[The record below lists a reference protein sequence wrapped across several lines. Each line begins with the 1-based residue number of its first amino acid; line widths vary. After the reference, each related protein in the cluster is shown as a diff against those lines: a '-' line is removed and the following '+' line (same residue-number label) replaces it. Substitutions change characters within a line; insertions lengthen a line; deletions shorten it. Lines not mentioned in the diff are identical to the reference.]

1 MQFFVSLRRKTYMMT
16 DRFNIKNPESVLRS
30 QLSAS
35 EFHTVS
41 DIKKADFPQGN
52 QPFFLFP
59 ALADLHVHF
68 REPGFEYKETIES
81 GAKAAYSAGYG
92 LVCTMPNL
100 NPAPDCLDNLKIQL
114 DAIQRCKTAVSI
126 LPFGCITKNRQGRE
140 PADYESMLPYVAG
153 FSDDG
158 NGVEDDDV
166 MEECMHRI
174 ASLGGLIVT
183 HCEKGSGDDRE
194 RESAE
199 VERNIRLARK
209 TGCRLHLCHI
219 STKESIE
226 FIRRGKADG
235 ICVSCE
241 TAPHY
246 LLFTKDDVKG
256 QPNMKMNPPLGT
268 ADDRCA
274 LVEALK
280 DGTIDVIATD
290 HAPHSH
296 EEKSNGWENS
306 LNGVVGLES
315 AFPVVYTHFVKTGII
330 SFNRFT
336 DLMSRNAYKIL
347 HIEQPPYYIRVDLS
361 TPYIIN
367 SSKFLSK
374 GHSCPFDGMLVQG
387 KVFLNENDNDND
399 NENKYETYGY

>member
-1 MQFFVSLRRKTYMMT
+1 MT
-16 DRFNIKNPESVLRS
+16 DRFNIKTPDSVLDFQFS
-30 QLSAS
+30 TP
-35 EFHTVS
+35 EFQTVS
-41 DIKKADFPQGN
+41 NVQKADFPQGN

-81 GAKAAYSAGYG
+81 GAKAAFSAGYG

-100 NPAPDCLDNLKIQL
+100 NPAPDCIENLKIQL
-114 DAIQRCKTAVSI
+114 DAIQRCKTAVNI
-126 LPFGCITKNRQGRE
+126 LPFGCITKNREGRE
-140 PADYESMLPYVAG
+140 PADYESMMPYVAG

-158 NGVEDDDV
+158 NGVDDDDV

-194 RESAE
+194 REYTE
-199 VERNIRLARK
+199 VERNIRLAKK

-219 STKESIE
+219 STRESIE

-235 ICVSCE
+235 VCVTCE

-246 LLFTKDDVKG
+246 LLFTKDDAKG
-256 QPNMKMNPPLGT
+256 QSNMKMNPPLGT
-268 ADDRCA
+268 ADDRNV

-290 HAPHSH
+290 HAPHSA
-296 EEKSNGWENS
+296 EEKSHGWEGS
-306 LNGVVGLES
+306 QNGVVGLES
-315 AFPVVYTHFVKTGII
+315 AFPVIYTYFVKTGVI
-330 SFNRFT
+330 SFSRFI
-336 DLMSRNAYKIL
+336 DLMSKNAYSIL
-347 HIEQPPYYIRVDLS
+347 QIEQPPYYIKVDLS
-361 TPYIIN
+361 TSYIID
-367 SSKFLSK
+367 SSKFHSK
-374 GHSCPFDGMLVQG
+374 GHSCPFDGMQVQG
-387 KVFLNENDNDND
+387 KVFLNDNDNDNN